1 MNATMTQTDMEI
13 IELFRSVDDVG
24 KEMMLDALI
33 CCVAFADAFLEAWKS
48 AIDSG
53 SREVMLGTLEEW
65 RAKVE
70 G

>member
-1 MNATMTQTDMEI
+1 MKATMIQTDMEF
-13 IELFRSVDDVG
+13 IELFRSVDDAS

-33 CCVAFADAFLEAWKS
+33 CCVAFGNEFLEAWKS

-53 SREVMLGTLEEW
+53 SREVMLGKLEEW

-70 G
+70 R

>member
-13 IELFRSVDDVG
+13 IKLFRSVDDAG

-33 CCVAFADAFLEAWKS
+33 CCVAFGDEFLEAWKS

-53 SREVMLGTLEEW
+53 NREVMLGTLEEW

-70 G
+70 R

>member
-13 IELFRSVDDVG
+13 IELFRSVDDAG

-33 CCVAFADAFLEAWKS
+33 CCVAFGDEFLEAWKS

-53 SREVMLGTLEEW
+53 NREVMLGTLEEW
-65 RAKVE
+65 RGKVE
-70 G
+70 R